1 MCSTIHSKEKK
12 SHITDYS
19 EDSQLSE
26 IKDYFCHFKQ
36 KPFTHIKLLQTELE
50 Y

>member
-12 SHITDYS
+12 SHIIDYS
-19 EDSQLSE
+19 EDE

-36 KPFTHIKLLQTELE
+36 KPFTHIKLLQT
-50 Y
+50 